1 MRNLWLCP
9 YTYSTLPSRGESK
22 RDKHFLSGCRSKHRV
37 SRPQRYNRRMNEVTL
52 QRDSES
58 SEEEYMYSIN
68 SKKGSRKT
76 LKVNGALCDFLLD
89 TGASDNVLDQSTYV
103 KIGSPR
109 LDKRSI
115 PVLLWRRRTID
126 GVWKLLVTN

>member
-1 MRNLWLCP
+1 
-9 YTYSTLPSRGESK
+9 
-22 RDKHFLSGCRSKHRV
+22 
-37 SRPQRYNRRMNEVTL
+37 MNEVTL